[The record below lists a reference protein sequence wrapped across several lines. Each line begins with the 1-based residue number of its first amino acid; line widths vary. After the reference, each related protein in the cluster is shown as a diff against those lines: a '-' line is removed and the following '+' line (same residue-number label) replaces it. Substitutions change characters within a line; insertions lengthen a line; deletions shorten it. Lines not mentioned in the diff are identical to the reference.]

1 LVAEPVTRWPAA
13 PRPGQTSRK
22 RIVSRGWIESPG
34 GAAAKVEDRCVNL
47 RAGYALADV
56 PAIEPARFRRQAG
69 TVKTNQPFQE
79 HHMKKLLAA
88 LIAGLFAVAGAAVAA
103 DAKKEEK
110 KAEAKKDAKAEPKK
124 EEKKDAKK

>member
-1 LVAEPVTRWPAA
+1 LVADRSPAGRCA
-13 PRPGQTSRK
+13 RARQNVAKTHRF
-22 RIVSRGWIESPG
+22 RGWIKAACGS
-34 GAAAKVEDRCVNL
+34 AAKAGIRCVNL
-47 RAGYALADV
+47 RAGYALADE
-56 PAIEPARFRRQAG
+56 PAIEPARYRRQAG

-79 HHMKKLLAA
+79 PHMKKLLAA